1 MSTGTTFIN
10 YKDVELRI
18 EYETT
23 PYRPAVY
30 YLSNGDP
37 GYPEEGGDFD
47 VYEVLVG
54 DQNIISL
61 LSGADMEEITQRAI
75 RSVENDREEY

>member
-1 MSTGTTFIN
+1 MNGTTFITFGDD
-10 YKDVELRI
+10 DVELRI

-47 VYEVLVG
+47 INEIIVDG
-54 DQNIISL
+54 QDIISSFSKDEL
-61 LSGADMEEITQRAI
+61 DRITEIAI
-75 RSVENDREEY
+75 RSIQD

>member
-1 MSTGTTFIN
+1 MSTGSVTITYCDI
-10 YKDVELRI
+10 EMQI
-18 EYETT
+18 EYEAT

-47 VYEVLVG
+47 IYEVIVG
-54 DQNIISL
+54 GANIISL
-61 LSGADMEEITQRAI
+61 IKDEDMDEIQQIAI
-75 RSVENDREEY
+75 RNLENNY

>member
-1 MSTGTTFIN
+1 MSTSTTFIN
-10 YKDVELRI
+10 YKDVEMRI
-18 EYETT
+18 EYEAT

-47 VYEVLVG
+47 IYEVIVG

-61 LSGADMEEITQRAI
+61 LSGPDMEEITQIAI
-75 RSVENDREEY
+75 RSVKIEREEY

>member
-1 MSTGTTFIN
+1 MSTGTVNITFG
-10 YKDVELRI
+10 DDDI
-18 EYETT
+18 EMEVSYEAT

-47 VYEVLVG
+47 IYEVIVG
-54 DQNIISL
+54 GVNIISL
-61 LSGADMEEITQRAI
+61 IGKEDMDEIQQIAI
-75 RSVENDREEY
+75 RNLENNY

>member
-1 MSTGTTFIN
+1 MSTGEIN
-10 YKDVELRI
+10 FRGVDLEI
-18 EYETT
+18 EYEAT

-47 VYEVLVG
+47 IGAVYVG
-54 DQNIISL
+54 GVDIFEL
-61 LSGADMEEITQRAI
+61 LTEDTLQLIATAYLDGFEP
-75 RSVENDREEY
+75 NDDRL